1 MIISLFMEPTPL
13 SGGRGTRQAAGPYE
27 QQQGQEARQLRS
39 NDGQKRVDHVSETAG
54 KLNW

>member
-13 SGGRGTRQAAGPYE
+13 SGGRGTRQAAGQYE
-27 QQQGQEARQLRS
+27 QQQGQEPRQLRS

>member
-13 SGGRGTRQAAGPYE
+13 SGGRSTREAAGQYE
-27 QQQGQEARQLRS
+27 QQQGHETRQLRS